1 MSGWIKIYR
10 EITDHWLYKEK
21 RKFSR
26 FEAWNDILLTV
37 NYTEAQTIIKGK
49 LYTVKKGESLLSLDS
64 WAKRWNWDKS
74 SVRRFLTL
82 LQNETMIN
90 LVSDNIS
97 TRLIVCKWEI
107 YQDERNANET
117 QTKRKRNANDIQ
129 TTPIKESKEI
139 KKEKN
144 NNNSINI
151 ELLNKRKIEFSETL
165 SPFLPKYG
173 KDMLN
178 DFFRYWTEPNKSLT
192 KLKFE
197 LQKTWSVELR
207 LSTWDRNNK
216 NFKPVNNGKSN
227 DTTRSEKR
235 SDYLSRVLRGDQLDI
250 NSQGTNDF
258 GDVGSF
264 DAVTIVES

>member
-1 MSGWIKIYR
+1 MSGWIKIHR

-37 NYTEAQTIIKGK
+37 NYSEAQTIIKGK

-74 SVRRFLTL
+74 SVRRFLTM

-97 TRLIVCKWEI
+97 TRLIVCKWDI
-107 YQDERNANET
+107 YQEERNANET

-129 TTPIKESKEI
+129 TTPIKEEEEN

-144 NNNSINI
+144 INNSNKL

-165 SPFLPKYG
+165 SPFLTKYG

-178 DFFRYWTEPNKSLT
+178 EFFSYWTEPNKSLT

-207 LSTWDRNNK
+207 LSTWARNNK
-216 NFKPVNNGKSN
+216 NFKTSNNGKTN
-227 DTTRSEKR
+227 DTTRSER
-235 SDYLSRVLRGDQLDI
+235 QSEYLSNVLRGNQLDV
-250 NSQGTNDF
+250 NSQGTNTI
-258 GDVGSF
+258 GENGSF
-264 DAVTIVES
+264 DAYTIAES

>member
-1 MSGWIKIYR
+1 MSGWIKIHR

-117 QTKRKRNANDIQ
+117 QTKRKRHSND
-129 TTPIKESKEI
+129 T
-139 KKEKN
+139 
-144 NNNSINI
+144 
-151 ELLNKRKIEFSETL
+151 NKRK
-165 SPFLPKYG
+165 
-173 KDMLN
+173 
-178 DFFRYWTEPNKSLT
+178 
-192 KLKFE
+192 
-197 LQKTWSVELR
+197 
-207 LSTWDRNNK
+207 
-216 NFKPVNNGKSN
+216 
-227 DTTRSEKR
+227 
-235 SDYLSRVLRGDQLDI
+235 
-250 NSQGTNDF
+250 
-258 GDVGSF
+258 
-264 DAVTIVES
+264 